1 MYFFYSGKAPL
12 DVLVPGEQYAM
23 TVTPSDRSQRTTN
36 EKFYSYIVS
45 DEFES
50 KDLFQH
56 TDSFEPP
63 LSKKT
68 VVAPPPA
75 KKAEE
80 PKPAEGGTD

>member
-23 TVTPSDRSQRTTN
+23 TVTPSDRSQKTTN
-36 EKFYSYIVS
+36 ADFYAYIVS
-45 DEFES
+45 DEFPH

-63 LSKKT
+63 SKK

-80 PKPAEGGTD
+80 PKSEGGTD

>member
-1 MYFFYSGKAPL
+1 MYFFYSGKNPL

-23 TVTPSDRSQRTTN
+23 TVTPSDRSQKTTN
-36 EKFYSYIVS
+36 PKFYEYIVS
-45 DEFES
+45 DEFEF

-63 LSKKT
+63 VAPKK

-80 PKPAEGGTD
+80 PKPEGGTD